1 MSEQIDWEKV
11 RTDLRERAA
20 IAAMQGLCANQA
32 FDDASHKQIAE
43 WSVAH
48 ADALIAELQKE
59 VQP

>member
-11 RTDLRERAA
+11 KTDLRERAA
-20 IAAMQGLCANQA
+20 IAAMQGFCANPE
-32 FDDASHKQIAE
+32 FDYASPKHIAE

-48 ADALIAELQKE
+48 ADALIAELRKE

>member
-1 MSEQIDWEKV
+1 MSEQIDLEKV

>member
-11 RTDLRERAA
+11 KTDLRERAA
-20 IAAMQGLCANQA
+20 IAAMQGFCANQA
-32 FDDASHKQIAE
+32 FDDASCEQIAE